1 MKALWQLSTMKD
13 LYGERWDNKLE
24 GGGSKIQKEMET
36 RKPESR
42 QEKKMRKIRG
52 WGQG

>member
-1 MKALWQLSTMKD
+1 MDKD
-13 LYGERWDNKLE
+13 GTISQWW
-24 GGGSKIQKEMET
+24 GGSKIQKEMET